1 MSDTGHRWYAVQ
13 SQPNAETKAA
23 GHLVR
28 QGFGIYLP
36 RYMKRRR
43 HARKVDMI
51 AAPLFPRYLFVAI
64 DMETQRW
71 RSIFST
77 IGVSSLVC
85 NGEIPAAV
93 PDQVIATLKERE
105 DEAGFVRLDLPSP
118 FKPGDKITVLDGA
131 FTDCLGLV
139 ESMPDRRRVA
149 ILLDLLGRKVR
160 VLVEADS
167 VAAA

>member
-1 MSDTGHRWYAVQ
+1 MTETGQRWFAVQ
-13 SQPNAETKAA
+13 SQPNAEVKAA
-23 GHLVR
+23 GHLLR
-28 QGFGIYLP
+28 QGFGVYLP

-43 HARKVDMI
+43 HARRVEMV
-51 AAPLFPRYLFVAI
+51 AAPLFPRYFFVSI
-64 DMETQRW
+64 DMSAQRW

-77 IGVSSLVC
+77 VGVSRLVC
-85 NGEIPAAV
+85 NGESPAPV

-105 DEAGFVRLDLPSP
+105 DDTGFIRLDPPP
-118 FKPGDKITVLDGA
+118 FRTGDKVMVLDGI
-131 FTDCLGLV
+131 FTDCLGLF
-139 ESMPDRRRVA
+139 ESMPDRRRVS

>member
-1 MSDTGHRWYAVQ
+1 MTETGQRWFAVQ
-13 SQPNAETKAA
+13 SQPNAEMKAA
-23 GHLVR
+23 GHLLR
-28 QGFGIYLP
+28 QGFGVYLP

-43 HARKVDMI
+43 HARRVDMV
-51 AAPLFPRYLFVAI
+51 AAPLFPRYFFVSI
-64 DMETQRW
+64 DMSAQRW

-77 IGVSSLVC
+77 VGVSRLVC
-85 NGEIPAAV
+85 NGESPAPV
-93 PDQVIATLKERE
+93 PDPVIATLKERE
-105 DEAGFVRLDLPSP
+105 DEAGFVRLDLPPP
-118 FKPGDKITVLDGA
+118 FKAGDKITVLDGI

-139 ESMPDRRRVA
+139 ESMPDRRRVS